1 MDEAAGSTTGSTVRA
16 PGGPPNGDAVDR
28 AFDRAF
34 EGLRATGASPDIAQL
49 VELLARHGSEEGK
62 LLAVYEELV
71 KSTSN
76 KAVQYLV
83 NLVLDDERRHHRLL
97 ADMANAMAWES
108 LNDDD
113 IPVAPTLSPHAD
125 RALVEHTR
133 KLRRAEREDH
143 KQLRDLRRRLRPYA
157 DTTMWALIVDL
168 MVLDTE
174 KHMTILRF
182 IEQRARGN

>member
-1 MDEAAGSTTGSTVRA
+1 MQEPVGSTAKTSGK
-16 PGGPPNGDAVDR
+16 PPRGDAVDQ
-28 AFDRAF
+28 AFERAF
-34 EGLRATGASPDIAQL
+34 EGLRATGASADIASL
-49 VELLARHGSEEGK
+49 VELLARHGSEEGR
-62 LLAVYEELV
+62 LLDVYEELA

-83 NLVLDDERRHHRLL
+83 NLILDDERRHHRLL
-97 ADMANAMAWES
+97 ADVANAMAWES

-113 IPVAPTLSPHAD
+113 VPVAPSLSPRAD

-143 KQLRDLRRRLRPYA
+143 KKLRELRKRLRPYA

-174 KHMTILRF
+174 KHMAILRF
-182 IEQRARGN
+182 IEQRSRGD

>member
-1 MDEAAGSTTGSTVRA
+1 MDDAGGSTDRTTGSQSRV
-16 PGGPPNGDAVDR
+16 DAVDR

-34 EGLRATGASPDIAQL
+34 EGLRATGASADIASL

-62 LLAVYEELV
+62 LLAVYEELA
-71 KSTSN
+71 KSTPD
-76 KAVQYLV
+76 KAVRYLV
-83 NLVLDDERRHHRLL
+83 NLILDDERRHHHLL
-97 ADMANAMAWES
+97 ADIANAMAWES
-108 LNDDD
+108 LNGDDVT
-113 IPVAPTLSPHAD
+113 VAPTLSAHAD

-133 KLRRAEREDH
+133 KLRRAERDDH

-174 KHMTILRF
+174 KHMAILRF
-182 IEQRARGN
+182 IERHARGDR